1 MVTVTGYVDRIVFRN
16 EENGYTVFNFIEGQK
31 EHVCVGVLQSINEGE
46 YAQIS
51 GDVVIHPVYDAQI
64 RVSSYELR
72 MPEDKEAILR
82 YLGSGAIKGVGMKLA
97 DRIVQKFGEEALRIV
112 EEEPERLAEVRG
124 ISLAKA
130 MDIAEQL
137 EEKRDMRSVMMYLQK
152 YGITATMGLKIYRQ
166 YGNRVQQVLEE
177 NPYRLAE
184 EIQGIGFRIAD
195 EIARRIGVA
204 ADSDFRIQ
212 SGISHVLLQA
222 SNDGHTYL
230 PKEQL
235 RLRVCELLNL
245 EDLELEPHLMDLS
258 IQRKIIVKKEEGN
271 DLIYASTY
279 YYTELNVARM
289 LLDLNHSFEESQ
301 DQVNRL
307 LPVIE
312 RELGMT
318 LEEEQKQ
325 AVLQSATHGILVITG
340 GPGTGKTTTINAI
353 IRYFENE
360 EKEIRLAAPT
370 GRAAKRMTETTGYEA
385 QTIHRLLEL
394 SGGMEEGEPI
404 RFERNEMN
412 PLETEVLIIDEMS
425 MVDIFLMH
433 SLLRAISV
441 GTRLI
446 LVGDVD
452 QLPSVGPGRVLK
464 DIIDSGCFPVV
475 KLNRI
480 FRQATQSDI
489 VTSAHQINRG
499 EMVDLTRA
507 KDFLFIRREEASR
520 VAGVI
525 VTLVREKL
533 PKYVQAGIAEIQV
546 LSPTKKGNLGTVSLN
561 RILQR
566 ELNPPEP
573 GKEEREQGDV
583 IFREGDK
590 VMQIRNNY
598 QIEWEKRGRHGI
610 VLERGTGI
618 FNGDMGIIRI
628 INPTTELMEVEF
640 DDNRYVV
647 YSFKDLEELELAY
660 AVTVHKSQGSE
671 YPAVVIP
678 VLSGPSMLM
687 NRNILYTAVTRA
699 KKCVCLVG
707 IESTVAAMIENAG
720 EHKRYSSL
728 QNRIREQQEEGM
740 RIWTDGN

>member
-425 MVDIFLMH
+425 MVDIFRMH

>member
-258 IQRKIIVKKEEGN
+258 IQRKIIVKKEEGS

-740 RIWTDGN
+740 RIWTDGI